1 LVRNH
6 LGQQCR
12 LDRSSRR
19 PLLHFLQ
26 AEAYQPDVHDF
37 IQFLASPTRGRST
50 KKRIHAVRVQN
61 SEHRNFNCFQRI
73 DRVRSDHYR
82 HREGPRWGAFR
93 GGVRPG
99 SEWRTRIAIGVLSDR
114 QRHYRVVNL
123 PAGENRLQLRAV
135 GLKADPQTG
144 VTLTAEQNASCE
156 STLQKGT
163 VQWNEL
169 SMYRSQAISRSKGK
183 GRTNRPL
190 LCLPRFRVADGVG
203 APRRSGLARPGEP
216 RGYRRRPLVCRM
228 KSREDHELRSSNRKV
243 PGIPITWSGSNS
255 VRRCDR

>member
-1 LVRNH
+1 M
-6 LGQQCR
+6 
-12 LDRSSRR
+12 RSACKTLSIAISIV
-19 PLLHFLQ
+19 FS
-26 AEAYQPDVHDF
+26 ASIAFGATITGTVKGPDGAPF
-37 IQFLASPTRGRST
+37 
-50 KKRIHAVRVQN
+50 
-61 SEHRNFNCFQRI
+61 E
-73 DRVRSDHYR
+73 
-82 HREGPRWGAFR
+82 GAF
-93 GGVRPG
+93 VQAQNA
-99 SEWRTRIAIGVLSDR
+99 RTRIAIGVLSER

-135 GLKADPQTG
+135 GFKADPQTR

-203 APRRSGLARPGEP
+203 APRRSGGET
-216 RGYRRRPLVCRM
+216 G
-228 KSREDHELRSSNRKV
+228 
-243 PGIPITWSGSNS
+243 
-255 VRRCDR
+255 